1 MAILRRSDSL
11 VTPTHIYSTFELT
24 TCAVGATLLLALNAI
39 FVGAEFSLVKLR
51 FTRFGSA
58 RMIEVRE
65 SERVGALL
73 DDMSSTIKLLRL
85 GISVFSIGAAFLV
98 LPLAYSLTLRM
109 GWAPGME
116 LRTSLVMSLLVAV
129 TAHFVLGELVP
140 RAMALQHPVSTIRWS
155 LPFVLVFRFL
165 AKPLSAT
172 LNFFSGLVLKVLRLD
187 PDLDLNLLDVEAQI
201 RSLVNEGDE
210 LPPMAENIMS
220 NALELRKR
228 VAHDIMIP
236 RNQLRYIDL
245 EDTAEESLE
254 IARKT
259 GHTRFPLC
267 NGDLDDCVGIVHIK
281 DAFRSGQEG
290 TNIDWGALKRPMITF
305 SMDEPLET
313 VLQRFLKTRK
323 HFALLKDEFGG
334 TVGAVTM
341 EDVLEELVGDIQDE
355 FDKEE
360 ALVTEKSGGIFQ
372 VDGLT
377 ALHDLADE
385 IGVEFEAEEV
395 STFGGYI
402 TYQLGR
408 MPQQGESV
416 RINDLE
422 ILVSEVD
429 ERRILAAQ
437 VRVLTEEEKEAEAVS
452 ENQGGEE

>member
-1 MAILRRSDSL
+1 MNT
-11 VTPTHIYSTFELT
+11 VHFYSTFELSV
-24 TCAVGATLLLALNAI
+24 CAAGAAILLALNAV

-51 FTRFGSA
+51 FTRFGSG
-58 RMIEVRE
+58 RMKEARE
-65 SERVGALL
+65 SERISSLL
-73 DDMSSTIKLLRL
+73 EDMSSSIKLLRL
-85 GISVFSIGAAFLV
+85 GISMFSIGAAFLI
-98 LPLAYSLTLRM
+98 LPLAYTFTVKM
-109 GWAPGME
+109 GWAIGIE
-116 LRTSLVMSLLVAV
+116 LRVSLVISLLVAV

-140 RAMALQHPVSTIRWS
+140 RALALQHPVSTIRWA
-155 LPFVLVFRFL
+155 LPFVLVFRVL
-165 AKPLSAT
+165 AKPLSVT
-172 LNFFSGLVLKVLRLD
+172 LNFLSSGLLRALRLD
-187 PDLDLNLLDVEAQI
+187 PELDLDLLDVEAQI

-210 LPPMAENIMS
+210 LPLMAENIMS

-254 IARKT
+254 IARTT

-290 TNIDWGALKRPMITF
+290 SKIDWEALKRPMITF
-305 SMDEPLET
+305 SMDESLET

-334 TVGAVTM
+334 TVGAVTL
-341 EDVLEELVGDIQDE
+341 EDVLEELVGEIQDE

-360 ALVTEKSGGIFQ
+360 ALVTEKSAGVFQ

-377 ALHDLADE
+377 ALHDLADDLG
-385 IGVEFEAEEV
+385 IEFEADEV

-402 TYQLGR
+402 TYELGR
-408 MPQQGESV
+408 MPQLGEV
-416 RINDLE
+416 FRIKDLE
-422 ILVSEVD
+422 IEVMAVD
-429 ERRILAAQ
+429 ERRVLAAQ
-437 VRVLTEEEKEAEAVS
+437 VRVVSEEEAEGELASETDSSETKPSAVDH
-452 ENQGGEE
+452 

>member
-1 MAILRRSDSL
+1 MST
-11 VTPTHIYSTFELT
+11 VHFYSTFELSV
-24 TCAVGATLLLALNAI
+24 CAAGAAILLALNAV

-51 FTRFGSA
+51 FTRFGSG
-58 RMIEVRE
+58 RMKEARE
-65 SERVGALL
+65 SERISSLL
-73 DDMSSTIKLLRL
+73 EDMSSSIKLLRL
-85 GISVFSIGAAFLV
+85 GISMFSIGAAFLI
-98 LPLAYSLTLRM
+98 LPLAYTFTVKM
-109 GWAPGME
+109 GWAIGIE
-116 LRTSLVMSLLVAV
+116 LRVSLVISLLVAV

-140 RAMALQHPVSTIRWS
+140 RALALQHPVSTIRWA
-155 LPFVLVFRFL
+155 LPFVLVFRVL
-165 AKPLSAT
+165 AKPLSVT
-172 LNFFSGLVLKVLRLD
+172 LNFLSSGLLRALRLD
-187 PDLDLNLLDVEAQI
+187 PELDLDLLDVEAQI

-210 LPPMAENIMS
+210 LPLMAENIMS

-254 IARKT
+254 IARTT

-290 TNIDWGALKRPMITF
+290 SKIDWEALKRPMITF
-305 SMDEPLET
+305 SMDESLET

-334 TVGAVTM
+334 TVGAVTL
-341 EDVLEELVGDIQDE
+341 EDVLEELVGEIQDE

-360 ALVTEKSGGIFQ
+360 ALVTEKSAGVFQ

-377 ALHDLADE
+377 ALHDLADDLG
-385 IGVEFEAEEV
+385 IEFEADEV

-402 TYQLGR
+402 TYELGR
-408 MPQQGESV
+408 MPQLGEV
-416 RINDLE
+416 FRIKDLE
-422 ILVSEVD
+422 IEVMAVD
-429 ERRILAAQ
+429 ERRVLAAQ
-437 VRVLTEEEKEAEAVS
+437 VRVVSEEEAEGELASETDSSETKPSAVDH
-452 ENQGGEE
+452 